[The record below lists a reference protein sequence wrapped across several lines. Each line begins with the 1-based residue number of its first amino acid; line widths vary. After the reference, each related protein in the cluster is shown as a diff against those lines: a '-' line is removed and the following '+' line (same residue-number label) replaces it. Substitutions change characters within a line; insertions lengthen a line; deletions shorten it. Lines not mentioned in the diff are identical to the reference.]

1 MNSPVDLNDY
11 TSLCSRVS
19 GNINKILARLGEQ
32 SKRERS
38 GEIKVLPE
46 DEMLAI
52 TPDTG
57 MFFKILLSAM
67 HARRILEIGTSVGY
81 STLWFAE
88 AMIQDATTGP
98 EGAEKHIIT
107 VDMNHSKI
115 ERATKNFDEARVSG
129 LIEVLEGNARNI
141 LHELLK
147 NFDGKNHIKK
157 TDGLFDFVFFD
168 ADKEYLR
175 EYLDLVLP
183 MLRTGGIVATDNM
196 LYPEDYRPLMEA
208 YANYVRSKPSLQ
220 SVTVPIGNGEEI
232 TIKLASEA
240 RL

>member
-11 TSLCSRVS
+11 TCLYNRVS
-19 GNINKILARLGEQ
+19 GNINKILTRLGEQ

-38 GEIKVLPE
+38 GEIKLLPE

-52 TPDTG
+52 TLDTG

-98 EGAEKHIIT
+98 EGAEKQIIT
-107 VDMNHSKI
+107 LDMNHSKI
-115 ERATKNFDEARVSG
+115 ERATKNFDEAGVSG

-147 NFDGKNHIKK
+147 NFDGENHIKK

-196 LYPEDYRPLMEA
+196 LYPEEYRPLMKD
-208 YANYVRSKPSLQ
+208 YANYVRSKPFLQ

>member
-1 MNSPVDLNDY
+1 M
-11 TSLCSRVS
+11 RV
-19 GNINKILARLGEQ
+19 LARLGEQ

-38 GEIKVLPE
+38 EEIKALPE
-46 DEMLAI
+46 DKMLAI

-67 HARRILEIGTSVGY
+67 HTKRILEIGTSVGY

-88 AMIQDATTGP
+88 AMIQDGTTRP

-115 ERATKNFDEARVSG
+115 ERATKNFDDAGVRG
-129 LIEVLEGNARNI
+129 MIEVLEGSARNI
-141 LHELLK
+141 LHQLLK
-147 NFDGKNHIKK
+147 NFEDKSHIRK
-157 TDGLFDFVFFD
+157 TEGLFDFVFFD
-168 ADKEYLR
+168 ADKEHLK
-175 EYLDLVLP
+175 EYFDLVLP
-183 MLRTGGIVATDNM
+183 MLRIGGIVAADNM
-196 LYPEDYRPLMEA
+196 LYPEDYRPLMTE
-208 YANYVRSKPSLQ
+208 YSNYVRSKPFVQ

-232 TIKLASEA
+232 TIKLGSEA

>member
-1 MNSPVDLNDY
+1 MSE
-11 TSLCSRVS
+11 
-19 GNINKILARLGEQ
+19 NIKMVLARLGEQ
-32 SKRERS
+32 SRQERS
-38 GEIKVLPE
+38 GEIKVLRE

-88 AMIQDATTGP
+88 AMIQDGTTRP
-98 EGAEKHIIT
+98 ETHLIT

-115 ERATKNFDEARVSG
+115 ERATKNFDKAGVGS
-129 LIEVLEGNARNI
+129 LIEVIEGNARNI
-141 LHELLK
+141 LPDLLK
-147 NFDGKNHIKK
+147 KFEEKSHIKK

-175 EYLDLVLP
+175 EYFDLVLP
-183 MLRTGGIVATDNM
+183 MLRIGGIVATDNM
-196 LYPEDYRPLMEA
+196 LYPEDYRPLMAE
-208 YANYVRSKPSLQ
+208 YANYVRGKPSLQ

-232 TIKLASEA
+232 TIKLASDA
-240 RL
+240 RI

>member
-1 MNSPVDLNDY
+1 VDLNDY
-11 TSLCSRVS
+11 ECLCSRVS
-19 GNINKILARLGEQ
+19 GNIKRVLARLGEQ

-38 GEIKVLPE
+38 EEIKALPE
-46 DEMLAI
+46 DKMLAI

-67 HARRILEIGTSVGY
+67 HTKRILEIGTSVGY

-88 AMIQDATTGP
+88 AMIQDGTTRP

-115 ERATKNFDEARVSG
+115 ERATKNFDDAGVRG
-129 LIEVLEGNARNI
+129 MIEVLEGSARNI
-141 LHELLK
+141 LHQLLK
-147 NFDGKNHIKK
+147 NFEDKSHIRK
-157 TDGLFDFVFFD
+157 TEGLFDFVFFD
-168 ADKEYLR
+168 ADKEHLK
-175 EYLDLVLP
+175 EYFDLVLP
-183 MLRTGGIVATDNM
+183 MLRIGGIVAADNM
-196 LYPEDYRPLMEA
+196 LYPEDYRPLMTE
-208 YANYVRSKPSLQ
+208 YSNYVRSKPFVQ

-232 TIKLASEA
+232 TIKLGSEA

>member
-1 MNSPVDLNDY
+1 MSSPVDLNDY

-19 GNINKILARLGEQ
+19 GNIKRVLARLGER

-67 HARRILEIGTSVGY
+67 HVRRILEIGTSVGY

-88 AMIQDATTGP
+88 AMIQDGTTRP
-98 EGAEKHIIT
+98 EGEEKHIIT

-115 ERATKNFDEARVSG
+115 ERATKNFDDAGVRG
-129 LIEVLEGNARNI
+129 LIEMLEGSARNI

-147 NFDGKNHIKK
+147 NFEDKNHIKK

-175 EYLDLVLP
+175 EYFDLVLP
-183 MLRTGGIVATDNM
+183 MLRNGGIIATDNM
-196 LYPEDYRPLMEA
+196 LYPEDYRPLMA
-208 YANYVRSKPSLQ
+208 KYANYVRSKPSLQ

>member
-1 MNSPVDLNDY
+1 VDLNDY
-11 TSLCSRVS
+11 ECLCSRVS
-19 GNINKILARLGEQ
+19 GNIMRVLARLGEQ

-38 GEIKVLPE
+38 EEIKALPE
-46 DEMLAI
+46 DKMLAI

-67 HARRILEIGTSVGY
+67 HTKRILEIGTSVGY

-88 AMIQDATTGP
+88 AMIQDGTTRP

-115 ERATKNFDEARVSG
+115 ERATKNFDDAGVRG
-129 LIEVLEGNARNI
+129 MIEVLEGSARNI
-141 LHELLK
+141 LHQLLK
-147 NFDGKNHIKK
+147 NFEDKSHIRK
-157 TDGLFDFVFFD
+157 TEGLFDFVFFD
-168 ADKEYLR
+168 ADKENLK
-175 EYLDLVLP
+175 EYFDLVLP
-183 MLRTGGIVATDNM
+183 MLRIGGIVAADNM
-196 LYPEDYRPLMEA
+196 LYPEDYRPLMTE
-208 YANYVRSKPSLQ
+208 YSNYVRSKPFVQ

-232 TIKLASEA
+232 TIKLGSEA

>member
-1 MNSPVDLNDY
+1 MSSPVDLNDY
-11 TSLCSRVS
+11 ECLCSRVS
-19 GNINKILARLGEQ
+19 GNIMRVLARLGEQ

-38 GEIKVLPE
+38 EEIKALPE
-46 DEMLAI
+46 DKMLAI

-67 HARRILEIGTSVGY
+67 HTKRILEIGTSVGY

-88 AMIQDATTGP
+88 AMIQDGTTRP

-115 ERATKNFDEARVSG
+115 ERATKNFDDAGVRG
-129 LIEVLEGNARNI
+129 MIEVLEGSARNI
-141 LHELLK
+141 LHQLLK
-147 NFDGKNHIKK
+147 NFEDKSHIRK
-157 TDGLFDFVFFD
+157 TEGLFDFVFFD
-168 ADKEYLR
+168 ADKEHLK
-175 EYLDLVLP
+175 EYFDLVLP
-183 MLRTGGIVATDNM
+183 MLRIGGIVAADNM
-196 LYPEDYRPLMEA
+196 LYPEDYRPLMTE
-208 YANYVRSKPSLQ
+208 YSNYVRSKPFVQ

-232 TIKLASEA
+232 TIKLGSEA

>member
-1 MNSPVDLNDY
+1 VDLNDY
-11 TSLCSRVS
+11 ECLCSRVS
-19 GNINKILARLGEQ
+19 GNIMRVLARLGEQ

-38 GEIKVLPE
+38 EEIKALPE
-46 DEMLAI
+46 DKMLAI

-67 HARRILEIGTSVGY
+67 HTKRILEIGTSVGY

-88 AMIQDATTGP
+88 AMIQDGTTRP

-115 ERATKNFDEARVSG
+115 ERATKNFDDAGVRG
-129 LIEVLEGNARNI
+129 MIEVLEGSARNI
-141 LHELLK
+141 LHQLLK
-147 NFDGKNHIKK
+147 NFEDKSHIRK
-157 TDGLFDFVFFD
+157 TEGLFDFVFFD
-168 ADKEYLR
+168 ADKEHLK
-175 EYLDLVLP
+175 EYFDLVLP
-183 MLRTGGIVATDNM
+183 MLRIGGIVAADNM
-196 LYPEDYRPLMEA
+196 LYPEDYRPLMTE
-208 YANYVRSKPSLQ
+208 YANYVRSKPFVQ

-232 TIKLASEA
+232 TIKLGSEA